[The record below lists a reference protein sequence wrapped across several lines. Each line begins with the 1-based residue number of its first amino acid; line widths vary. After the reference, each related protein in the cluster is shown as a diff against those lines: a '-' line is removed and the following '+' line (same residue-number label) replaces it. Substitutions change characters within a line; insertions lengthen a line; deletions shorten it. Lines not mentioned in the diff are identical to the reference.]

1 MNWTVSVRKS
11 VVFFALAMAL
21 LGAVAARPAQ
31 AESLKTRAPIAF
43 LFEPSSSTTL
53 FAKNAEQAFQPGSL
67 AKIMVAATVFRAIAL
82 GDVSSGT
89 LCKVSEHAWRTGG
102 APAGGATMFAAIK
115 SEIPVEDLLNGLL
128 VHNANDAAIVLAECL
143 DDSESAFARR
153 MNELALEIGMTGSTF
168 VNPAGFEAAGA
179 RTTARDMARLATYI
193 LKDHSHHYALFA
205 QSDFTWNTIFQRN
218 KNPLLGEIRQLD
230 GLGAGYSEA
239 DGYAGLA
246 SVLRNDRR
254 VIAVVAGLK
263 SDKNRLTAMKEVIEG
278 AWEYFTLERL
288 FDKGVVIAT
297 ARVFGGTQNNV
308 PLVAAKHV
316 DVLLPRGG
324 TLDYRLRVVYS
335 GPLKAPVESGAEAGE
350 LRVIGE
356 DGIVYRSVLVTG
368 EAVELGPMQVRA
380 LSSLQNMLFGWF

>member
-1 MNWTVSVRKS
+1 MNWTVSVLKS
-11 VVFFALAMAL
+11 IVRSALAVVL
-21 LGAVAARPAQ
+21 IWAASAPPAQ
-31 AESLKTRAPIAF
+31 AQSLKTRAPIAF

-67 AKIMVAATVFRAIAL
+67 AKIMVAATVFKAFDL
-82 GDVSSGT
+82 GDALPET

-115 SEIPVEDLLNGLL
+115 SDIPVEDLLKGLL
-128 VHNANDAAIVLAECL
+128 IHNANDAAIVLAECL
-143 DDSESAFARR
+143 EGSENAFAQR
-153 MNELALEIGMTGSTF
+153 MNALAKEIGMTGSTF
-168 VNPAGFEAAGA
+168 VNPAGFEVPGA
-179 RTTARDMARLATYI
+179 RTTARDMARLAAYI
-193 LKDHSHHYALFA
+193 LKDHARNYTLFA
-205 QSDFTWNTIFQRN
+205 QPDFTWNKIFQRN

-230 GLGAGYSEA
+230 GLGAGFSEA

-263 SDKNRLTAMKEVIEG
+263 SHKNRLTAMKEVIEG
-278 AWEYFTLERL
+278 AWEYFTVERL
-288 FDKGVVIAT
+288 FDKGHVIAT
-297 ARVFGGTQNNV
+297 ARVFGGTQSSV
-308 PLVAAKHV
+308 PLVASKHV

-335 GPLKAPVESGAEAGE
+335 GPLRAPVESGVETGE

-356 DGIVYRSVLVTG
+356 DGIVYRTVLVTG
-368 EAVELGPMQVRA
+368 GVVEQGSMQVRA
-380 LSSLQNMLFGWF
+380 LSSLQNILFGWF

>member
-1 MNWTVSVRKS
+1 MNWTNSVRS
-11 VVFFALAMAL
+11 WIAFSAFAVVL
-21 LGAVAARPAQ
+21 LGAVAVRPAQ

-43 LFEPSSSTTL
+43 LFEPSSGTTL

-67 AKIMVAATVFRAIAL
+67 AKVMVAATVFKAVDL
-82 GDVSSGT
+82 GEVSSGT

-102 APAGGATMFAAIK
+102 APSGGATMFAAIK
-115 SEIPVEDLLNGLL
+115 SEIPVEDLLKGLL

-143 DDSESAFARR
+143 DGSESAFARR
-153 MNELALEIGMTGSTF
+153 MNELAKEIGMTGSTF
-168 VNPAGFEAAGA
+168 VNPPGYEVAGA
-179 RTTARDMARLATYI
+179 RTTAKDMARLAAHI
-193 LKDHSHHYALFA
+193 LKDHPLQYALFA
-205 QSDFTWNTIFQRN
+205 QTDFTWNKIFQRN

-230 GLGAGYSEA
+230 GLGAGFSEI

-278 AWEYFTLERL
+278 AWEYFAVERL

-297 ARVFGGTQNNV
+297 ARVFGGTRSSV
-308 PLVAAKHV
+308 PLVASKNV

-335 GPLKAPVESGAEAGE
+335 GPLKAPFESGAEAGE
-350 LRVIGE
+350 LRVLGE
-356 DGIVYRSVLVTG
+356 DGIVYRTDLVTG
-368 EAVELGPMQVRA
+368 EAVKRGSTQVRA
-380 LSSLQNMLFGWF
+380 LSSLRNVLFGWF